1 MAGGEP
7 GATPR
12 SGRAYRELVR
22 PDPFVRDLQAIVAA
36 YEQLDTHLE
45 GRRSAAAT
53 GEGGRDRIAQMQRI
67 NDQAYFVLAWGQFE
81 SSVEDACRDA
91 IRSGQAQRDWKS
103 SRVWSLYNPDDRRL
117 SGLRFEDRL
126 ALVLEKGAR
135 IGDGRCGTT
144 TFVTRSLM
152 ARCAPSESK

>member
-1 MAGGEP
+1 M
-7 GATPR
+7 
-12 SGRAYRELVR
+12 
-22 PDPFVRDLQAIVAA
+22 RDLQAIVAA

-45 GRRSAAAT
+45 GCRSAAAT

-126 ALVLEKGAR
+126 ALVLEKGGENWRRAMRHYNLRNQIAHGTLRSER
-135 IGDGRCGTT
+135 IEVTT
-144 TFVTRSLM
+144 VVQEFYLIQSSLD
-152 ARCAPSESK
+152 R

>member
-1 MAGGEP
+1 M
-7 GATPR
+7 
-12 SGRAYRELVR
+12 
-22 PDPFVRDLQAIVAA
+22 RDLRAIVAA

-45 GRRSAAAT
+45 GRRSAAT
-53 GEGGRDRIAQMQRI
+53 TREGGRDRIAQMQRI

-103 SRVWSLYNPDDRRL
+103 SRAWSLYNPDDRRL

-126 ALVLEKGAR
+126 ALVLEKGGENWRRAMRHYNLRNQIAHGTLRSERIEVTTVVREFYLIQSSLAR
-135 IGDGRCGTT
+135 
-144 TFVTRSLM
+144 
-152 ARCAPSESK
+152 